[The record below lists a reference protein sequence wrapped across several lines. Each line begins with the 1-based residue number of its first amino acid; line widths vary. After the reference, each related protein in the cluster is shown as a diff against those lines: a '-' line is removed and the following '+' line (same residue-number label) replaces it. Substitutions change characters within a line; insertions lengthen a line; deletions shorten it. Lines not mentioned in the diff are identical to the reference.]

1 MDKAKIEI
9 CQVKN
14 GNEVTIDSFSVQF
27 NPNSLE
33 YVVYPNEKSMKG
45 TVSEKGDTSSD
56 TVHLH
61 CDPTGRTGK
70 AMLSV
75 RLFYHTYYN
84 SSTYSDVRDEIKRLR
99 RAVRTS
105 GNNTTD
111 TITIKFS
118 WGSLIH
124 SGVVDSFSVS
134 YQMFA
139 SDGTPVQAEVSFSI
153 YGNDAEWTI
162 AKANQMN
169 AVKAALKDLY
179 DIKLEDPLQTL
190 WAWLYF

>member
-1 MDKAKIEI
+1 MDKAKIELWKET
-9 CQVKN
+9 KN
-14 GNEVTIDSFSVQF
+14 KKVTIDSFSVQF

-33 YVVYPNEKSMKG
+33 YVVYPNEKSMKA
-45 TVSEKGDTSSD
+45 TVSKQGDSPSD

-61 CDPTGRTGK
+61 CDATGRTGK

-75 RLFYHTYYN
+75 QLFYHTYYS
-84 SSTYSDVRDEIKRLR
+84 SSTYSDVRNEIKRLR
-99 RAVRTS
+99 KAVRTAE
-105 GNNTTD
+105 NDTTE
-111 TITIKFS
+111 TVKITFS

-139 SDGTPVQAEVSFSI
+139 SDGTPVQAAVSFSI
-153 YGNDAEWTI
+153 YGDDAEWTI
-162 AKANQMN
+162 AKANQMI
-169 AVKAALKDLY
+169 AVKAELKELY